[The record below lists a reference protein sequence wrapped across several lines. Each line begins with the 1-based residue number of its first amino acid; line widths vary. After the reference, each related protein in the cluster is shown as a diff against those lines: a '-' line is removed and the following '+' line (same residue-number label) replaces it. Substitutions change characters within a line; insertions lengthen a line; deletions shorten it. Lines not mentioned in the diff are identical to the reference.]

1 MVVETAPTSV
11 HAARQHLWAEP
22 LPAQLGR
29 ALRHHLAA
37 AGAPDDG
44 RLSVS
49 VTRFQ
54 GTADGNARVSG
65 QWHYRA
71 EQSEQQESLERSGRF
86 DLTRPL
92 SQDGYPELVT
102 RLDAAWQAVAQQI
115 ADALR

>member
-1 MVVETAPTSV
+1 MSSKNTHASV
-11 HAARQHLWAEP
+11 RSV
-22 LPAQLGR
+22 
-29 ALRHHLAA
+29 
-37 AGAPDDG
+37 AGAPAEG

-54 GTADGNARVSG
+54 GTTDGNARVSG
-65 QWHYRA
+65 QWHYQA
-71 EQSEQQESLERSGRF
+71 EPSEQEESLERSGRF